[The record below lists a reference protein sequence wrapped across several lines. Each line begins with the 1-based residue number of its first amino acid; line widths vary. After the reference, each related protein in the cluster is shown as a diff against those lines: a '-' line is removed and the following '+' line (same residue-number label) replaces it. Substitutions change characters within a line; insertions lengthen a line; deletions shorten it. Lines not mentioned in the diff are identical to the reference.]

1 MGWQTGAVTDASN
14 RVDQD
19 LQDLV
24 GDWLTVPDAAERVG
38 VPLSR
43 IRQWIADREVLA
55 ARVGERSVVAVP
67 ARFFD
72 ESGPRSDLKGTVT
85 VLADGGMDDAEI
97 IRWLFTPDATLPVDG
112 APIDA
117 LWAGHK
123 REVRRRAQAEA
134 L

>member
-1 MGWQTGAVTDASN
+1 VTEASD

-24 GDWLTVPDAAERVG
+24 GDWLTVPDAAERLG

-97 IRWLFTPDATLPVDG
+97 IRWLFTPDETLPVDG

-117 LWAGHK
+117 LWAGRK
-123 REVRRRAQAEA
+123 REIRRRAQAEA

>member
-1 MGWQTGAVTDASN
+1 MAP
-14 RVDQD
+14 D
-19 LQDLV
+19 LQALV
-24 GDWLTVPDAAERVG
+24 SEWLTVPDIAERLG

-43 IRQWIADREVLA
+43 VRQWIADREVVA
-55 ARVGERSVVAVP
+55 ARVGERSVLAVP

-72 ESGPRSDLKGTVT
+72 ASGPRSDLRGTIT
-85 VLADGGMDDAEI
+85 VLADGGMADAEI
-97 IRWLFTPDATLPVDG
+97 IRWLFTPDATLPIDG

-123 REVRRRAQAEA
+123 REIRRRAQVEA

>member
-1 MGWQTGAVTDASN
+1 MTDASN

-123 REVRRRAQAEA
+123 REIRRRAQAEA

>member
-1 MGWQTGAVTDASN
+1 MTEASN

-24 GDWLTVPDAAERVG
+24 GDWLTVPDAAERLG

-97 IRWLFTPDATLPVDG
+97 IRWLFTPDETLPVDG

-117 LWAGHK
+117 LWAGRK
-123 REVRRRAQAEA
+123 REIRRRAQAEA